1 MELKLSDERCEEIK
15 KIVVQMFIE
24 HNVTCVPINGFEIAQ
39 KMRIVVVPYSS
50 KGFRKYLKLIKI
62 SEDGF
67 CALIDGVWHIFY
79 NNHKTYGR
87 INNTI
92 LHEIAH
98 IVLDHKEP
106 SELAEKEAKF
116 FAKYA
121 LVPPVLVHRLK
132 LTSAEEIKEIF
143 EVSDEASEY
152 ALRYYRKWLR
162 FGGHDYKDYEIILIE
177 QFESI
182 AIEEGG

>member
-15 KIVVQMFIE
+15 KIVVNMFVEYSI
-24 HNVTCVPINGFEIAQ
+24 TCVPINGFEIAQ
-39 KMRIVVVPYSS
+39 KMGIIVVPYSS
-50 KGFRKYLKLIKI
+50 RGYKKYCILMEH

-67 CALIDGVWHIFY
+67 CTLIDGQWHIFY
-79 NNHKTYGR
+79 NNLTNYGR

-132 LTSAEEIKEIF
+132 LSTAEAIKEIF
-143 EVSDEASEY
+143 EVSDEASIY
-152 ALRYYRKWLR
+152 ALNYYKKWLR
-162 FGGHDYKDYEIILIE
+162 FGGFDYKDYEVVLIQ
-177 QFESI
+177 QFDSI
-182 AIEEGG
+182 SVEERS